1 MLQDSR
7 WECGGA
13 PTSRLGADVGRW
25 LENLPLFDNLWL
37 NTFLTGARS
46 GIDAWRTFWLVC
58 VVQRADVLNIVAP
71 LLSNPFVTTMR
82 HMKIRSTPLS
92 QRAFTL
98 IEMLVVIGIIAILAG
113 ISFPAITGV
122 MRKAKK
128 VKAQAALKDIT
139 LGIKNYQVEYNRYP
153 LPPGHVSEE
162 PIPLSE
168 GATILKVLLGQNE
181 QKMNPREITYI
192 EPPIAKDGAGGL
204 SGTEGNYA
212 FNDPWGKPYLI
223 ILDAN
228 YDNKIANPDLKNEDA
243 TISAKASPFLVIG
256 VAGLSFGEDKK
267 QNTKDDV
274 VSWRN

>member
-1 MLQDSR
+1 
-7 WECGGA
+7 
-13 PTSRLGADVGRW
+13 
-25 LENLPLFDNLWL
+25 
-37 NTFLTGARS
+37 
-46 GIDAWRTFWLVC
+46 
-58 VVQRADVLNIVAP
+58 
-71 LLSNPFVTTMR
+71 MR

-168 GATILKVLLGQNE
+168 GAMILKILLGQNE

-192 EPPIAKDGAGGL
+192 EPPADCPVPRAITRSMTRG
-204 SGTEGNYA
+204 
-212 FNDPWGKPYLI
+212 
-223 ILDAN
+223 
-228 YDNKIANPDLKNEDA
+228 
-243 TISAKASPFLVIG
+243 ASPTWSLWTRTMT
-256 VAGLSFGEDKK
+256 
-267 QNTKDDV
+267 TKSRIRTSRMQMPRSPPRPLP
-274 VSWRN
+274 SW